1 MNENVLFLAFNDKN
15 HLPTGQ
21 WSNEPDYLAWHY
33 LNFKCIL
40 LREPKLGSWQGFVS
54 LDKTHP
60 FFGKTL
66 IMLALDSRFNQL
78 NKIHGGI
85 TFAGRF
91 ISSPDLVDKNSWMIG
106 WEALGQND
114 LVPMLGQNKLGNSQI
129 YRNLIFAKRET
140 EKLVRLL
147 KGIK

>member
-1 MNENVLFLAFNDKN
+1 MNENILFLSFADKK
-15 HLPTGQ
+15 HLPIGQ
-21 WSNEPDYLAWHY
+21 WSKEPDYLAWQY
-33 LNFKCIL
+33 LDFKCIL

-66 IMLALDSRFNQL
+66 IMLALDGRFHQL

-91 ISSPDLVDKNSWMIG
+91 TSSDLIDKSFWMVG

-114 LVPMLGQNKLGNSQI
+114 LVPMLGANKLGNAQI
-129 YRNLIFAKRET
+129 YRSIIFAKKET